1 MNRIVSK
8 LLKDTSIL
16 LLVLII
22 SITGCSKMTFTVE
35 GWRNA
40 NQIERQKMINSLMR
54 NYDPVGWTEA
64 EIISLLGPESSSDPE
79 FSGSFRGYDTDQ
91 TLVYALGAYRFSYI
105 KLLVVTL
112 NGENTVTKWEVVT
125 YSM

>member
-1 MNRIVSK
+1 
-8 LLKDTSIL
+8 
-16 LLVLII
+16 
-22 SITGCSKMTFTVE
+22 MTFTVE

-64 EIISLLGPESSSDPE
+64 EIISLLGPESSSDSE
-79 FSGSFRGYDTDQ
+79 FSGSFRGYDIDQ

-112 NGENTVTKWEVVT
+112 NEENTVTKWEVVT